1 MKKLI
6 LIFIIVNCLS
16 VLSVLFAQTQKSTI
30 QSNAPQGDTLKKSI
44 KKMTDMERKEMEYL
58 EWQRKSQQLKR
69 SKQTDKNLETI
80 DQQAIHLDSLI
91 IQQPVKS
98 DPKKK

>member
-30 QSNAPQGDTLKKSI
+30 QSNDPQGDTLKKSI